1 MNIQRVKQG
10 AKITHFNGIYTMVL
24 GIFFILF
31 RDLNMK
37 SNFYGINKLWGFFS
51 KYNPEISHLFS
62 LLNILI
68 GILLVS
74 IGIAIIYLS
83 DFIIKRKDKM
93 AWVTLFILGITT
105 WVSLLVISILLENW
119 ALIIFTFIG
128 WASFVFGMIIP
139 IKYYIQKSY
148 REY

>member
-10 AKITHFNGIYTMVL
+10 AKITNFNGIYMIVL
-24 GIFFILF
+24 GIFMILF
-31 RDLNMK
+31 INLNMK

-51 KYNPEISHLFS
+51 KYNSEISYLFF
-62 LLNILI
+62 LFNILI
-68 GILLVS
+68 GIILISL
-74 IGIAIIYLS
+74 GIVMIYLS

-93 AWVTLFILGITT
+93 AWITLFTIGLIS
-105 WVSLLVISILLENW
+105 WVSLLVISILLKNW

-128 WASFVFGMIIP
+128 WASFVFGMILP
-139 IKYYIQKSY
+139 INYYIQKGY